1 MDGSSREK
9 VNVRLLCDGV
19 VPIQRQVKYL
29 HSLVISTYKDLSATY
44 LLDADNVSIRHGSYL
59 GLLGDGIIEYLEYS
73 DVTTILLS
81 MDNISII

>member
-19 VPIQRQVKYL
+19 VPIQRQVEYL
-29 HSLVISTYKDLSATY
+29 HSLVVSTYKDLSATY
-44 LLDADNVSIRHGSYL
+44 LLDADNVSISHGSYL

-73 DVTTILLS
+73 DVTTLLS
-81 MDNISII
+81 KDNMSII